1 MTHLCHLLP
10 SSSSSLFDE
19 SYTVL
24 GLLLSLTRER
34 AAQMRGSY
42 DLWAPTKNRSTRPT
56 GQQQQQQ
63 PANGFVWFF
72 IFFWLVSYSLCVW
85 MWNLETQPSF
95 SVFECAHDSATK
107 EREAERVS
115 LVYAVRRSSRFFFP
129 LDFGHTSSCQ
139 WWWWVTSRHSPV
151 NNRITWAK
159 KSKCF
164 QDIWIIMAFLPLVS
178 FVKRNRFDD
187 AWHRKFAQSVTWL
200 IAMSDYLCVA
210 YTGYTTQSRRC
221 FTAENIP
228 FESTLKNSHF
238 LYFIFII
245 EKEKKHTDY
254 GCVSVCRFHLN
265 NTQQNTRSYRDKRAG
280 VI

>member
-72 IFFWLVSYSLCVW
+72 LFFWLVSSPLCFW
-85 MWNLETQPSF
+85 TWNLETQPSF

-115 LVYAVRRSSRFFFP
+115 LVCAVRRSSRFFFP
-129 LDFGHTSSCQ
+129 LHFGHTSSCQ

-164 QDIWIIMAFLPLVS
+164 QDIWIIMASYLLCHLSNGIVS
-178 FVKRNRFDD
+178 MTLDTGSLHSLSLDSLRC
-187 AWHRKFAQSVTWL
+187 Q
-200 IAMSDYLCVA
+200 IICVA

-245 EKEKKHTDY
+245 EKEKKNTRTM
-254 GCVSVCRFHLN
+254 GVCVSLSS
-265 NTQQNTRSYRDKRAG
+265 Q
-280 VI
+280 

>member
-1 MTHLCHLLP
+1 MPP

-56 GQQQQQQ
+56 AA
-63 PANGFVWFF
+63 PTTSKRFRLILHF
-72 IFFWLVSYSLCVW
+72 FFWLVSSPLCFW
-85 MWNLETQPSF
+85 TWNLETQPSF

-210 YTGYTTQSRRC
+210 YRLHDTVPPLFYCRKHSVRV
-221 FTAENIP
+221 NV
-228 FESTLKNSHF
+228 
-238 LYFIFII
+238 
-245 EKEKKHTDY
+245 EK
-254 GCVSVCRFHLN
+254 
-265 NTQQNTRSYRDKRAG
+265 
-280 VI
+280 